1 MKRLISFILCF
12 CFLVGLTSCNEVGV
26 SSPIEKTIAVE
37 YASFAETA
45 CEAYVDEGYTKVTYN
60 SASDVALAV
69 ENNKV
74 DFGVVDELELGGLL
88 KSERN
93 IKEKEKCDL
102 SIDYCAYFSSDN
114 KALQQSFNEAI
125 KELYNNGTMGK
136 IIAAHSSGVPYTS
149 DEADNV
155 NGSLTM
161 LCDPHY
167 KYRVY
172 INNNEEIVGLDVDIA
187 REICNYLGYD
197 LNIVSVDF
205 DEMFLKLDDGEGDF
219 VISACEANPER
230 EAYCLLS
237 DSYFTLDFYL
247 IERK

>member
-1 MKRLISFILCF
+1 MKRILSFVLCF
-12 CFLVGLTSCNEVGV
+12 GFLFGLASCDEDAL
-26 SSPIEKTIAVE
+26 SSSIEKTIAVV
-37 YASFAETA
+37 YGSPAETA
-45 CEAYVDEGYTKVTYN
+45 GDAYIAAGYTKVTYN
-60 SASDVALAV
+60 STSDVVIAI
-69 ENNKV
+69 ENKKADVGIVN
-74 DFGVVDELELGGLL
+74 ELELGSFL
-88 KSERN
+88 KTGRN
-93 IKEKEKCDL
+93 IKEKEKCDYG
-102 SIDYCAYFSSDN
+102 IDYYAYFSSDN
-114 KALQQSFNEAI
+114 KPLQQSFNEAI
-125 KELYNNGTMGK
+125 KELYNNDTMEK
-136 IIAAHSSGVPYTS
+136 IIAAHSSGVSYAS

-167 KYRVY
+167 KNRVC
-172 INNNEEIVGLDVDIA
+172 INSKEEIVGLDVDIA

-230 EAYCLLS
+230 EAYCLMS
-237 DSYFTLDFYL
+237 DPYFTLDFYL